1 MKMKKKILFTIVAFI
16 FMFIGMSKVSAEGAI
31 TLTQADFTDAKNAPE
46 TTTSKGLWYHVD
58 GPDKLYIL
66 PQNTNII
73 LDGAIN
79 LDDGAGEIQL
89 RNNNLTLNSN
99 VSITGGIKTESST
112 NNTLSGAGT
121 VSGEVKQFGGNMTIN
136 GSITFNKLFTSVNAN
151 TTIINGGTFN
161 DGFMAKQNT
170 DVTINNATINTGTS
184 MSNAI
189 QVDNYSKI
197 VINNVTVTAYN
208 VALASSDAGDV
219 TIKGGTFTGGGA
231 GLFIGGGTAKIY
243 GGTFRT
249 TSATNID
256 GKNGAIVI
264 GSSYTFE
271 GLLADTYRYS
281 ASTEYTTSTNYSLK
295 FLNVR
300 EISVVTE
307 SASGTTDSNNTVT
320 PTKLSNPK
328 TGDNIILY
336 IVLALIGITGL
347 VGLGVYT
354 KKKVFN

>member
-1 MKMKKKILFTIVAFI
+1 MKKKILYAIATFVLMIVGI
-16 FMFIGMSKVSAEGAI
+16 SSVSATTAV

-46 TTTSKGLWYHVD
+46 TTTSKGIWYHVD

-66 PQNTNII
+66 PENTDII
-73 LDGAIN
+73 LDGAFN

-136 GSITFNKLFTSVNAN
+136 GSITFNKLFTSANAN

-161 DGFMAKQNT
+161 DGLMAKQNT

-189 QVDNYSKI
+189 QVNNYSKI

-219 TIKGGTFTGGGA
+219 TIKGGKFTGGGA
-231 GLFIGGGTAKIY
+231 GLFIDGGTAKIY
-243 GGTFRT
+243 GGTFKT
-249 TSATNID
+249 TGGTNID
-256 GKNGAIVI
+256 GKNGAIGI
-264 GSSYTFE
+264 GPSFTFE
-271 GLLADTYRYS
+271 GLLANGYKYS
-281 ASTEYTTSTNYSLK
+281 VSTDYTTTLNYSLK
-295 FLNVR
+295 FLNAS
-300 EISVVTE
+300 EISVVTKT
-307 SASGTTDSNNTVT
+307 ANTTTNTT
-320 PTKLSNPK
+320 TNTTNTAATTNNPK
-328 TGDNIILY
+328 TGDNILLY
-336 IVLALIGITGL
+336 IVMLGLSLIGI
-347 VGLGVYT
+347 VGTGVYT
-354 KKKVFN
+354 KKRFN